1 MVGDARKITGAE
13 DFSFYARR
21 VPGLF
26 VFLGVTPQ
34 AQCAT
39 ADSNHSPR
47 FFVDESALPVGAKAL
62 ANLAAD
68 WLAANAR

>member
-1 MVGDARKITGAE
+1 VFEPVKITGAE
-13 DFSFYARR
+13 DFSFYARK

-26 VFLGVTPQ
+26 VFLGCTP
-34 AQCAT
+34 ARDVDT

-47 FFVDESALPVGAKAL
+47 FFLDEACLPVGAQAL

-68 WLAANAR
+68 WLAANPR